1 MRASTAAALFTARAG
16 AARPGFVLDED
27 NRRAVATICIRL
39 DGLPL
44 ALELAAAR
52 VRSLSPTDVADRL
65 DARFGLLA
73 GTRSPDQRHRALLD
87 VVRWSHDLLAP
98 DEQTLF
104 ARLGVF
110 AGAFDLDRAEDV
122 CALHDLDRADVA
134 SLLAALVD
142 KSMVGA
148 TESGGRMRYR
158 LLETLRAFAREQSD
172 ARRDD
177 ADLRRSHALSYLH
190 TARAAGQGLGGPD
203 EGNWANRLEED
214 IEDLREAFGARV
226 AAADLDTALELVTAI
241 REFAF
246 RGVRYEILDWAG
258 TVAGMPGAAGRP
270 LYPVALGMLAYGRY
284 VRGELADAMVTAD
297 AAGEAARRQDEP
309 TFGLAERV
317 RANVLFF
324 RDEATVALD
333 WMDRMLAAARA
344 SGSDAQLAHACY
356 MRSVAHTS
364 VVEHGDLDGA
374 RALAEESERAA
385 RRSGSPTAL
394 AQAAYA
400 AGLSWERDDPARA
413 LDLLVT
419 SGRLAGSV
427 HNRWLR
433 AFART
438 EELYL
443 RAQNGEVDA
452 ALEGY
457 REVVDTWF
465 RGGEWANQW
474 LSLRH
479 LFGVFASR
487 PGDEEIAAVLHGAL
501 ESAGAGAALPFEP
514 SRALRVAALVDAV
527 RARYGRAAFDAAVD
541 RGRAMDDQDV
551 VRMTLDRLDAH
562 LTAV

>member
-1 MRASTAAALFTARAG
+1 M
-16 AARPGFVLDED
+16 
-27 NRRAVATICIRL
+27 
-39 DGLPL
+39 
-44 ALELAAAR
+44 
-52 VRSLSPTDVADRL
+52 
-65 DARFGLLA
+65 
-73 GTRSPDQRHRALLD
+73 
-87 VVRWSHDLLAP
+87 
-98 DEQTLF
+98 
-104 ARLGVF
+104 
-110 AGAFDLDRAEDV
+110 
-122 CALHDLDRADVA
+122 
-134 SLLAALVD
+134 
-142 KSMVGA
+142 
-148 TESGGRMRYR
+148 
-158 LLETLRAFAREQSD
+158 
-172 ARRDD
+172 
-177 ADLRRSHALSYLH
+177 
-190 TARAAGQGLGGPD
+190 
-203 EGNWANRLEED
+203 
-214 IEDLREAFGARV
+214 
-226 AAADLDTALELVTAI
+226 AAADLDTAIELVTAI

-258 TVAGMPGAAGRP
+258 TVAGMPGAEGRP
-270 LYPVALGMLAYGRY
+270 FYPVALGMLAYGRY
-284 VRGELADAMVTAD
+284 VRGELADAMVTARRRPGRPP
-297 AAGEAARRQDEP
+297 AGRTSRPSAWPSGCGPTCCSSATKRPPRSTGWTACSPRRGPPGTTHSSPTPATCARSRTP
-309 TFGLAERV
+309 A
-317 RANVLFF
+317 
-324 RDEATVALD
+324 
-333 WMDRMLAAARA
+333 
-344 SGSDAQLAHACY
+344 
-356 MRSVAHTS
+356 

-374 RALAEESERAA
+374 RELAAESDRAA

-427 HNRWLR
+427 DNRWLR